1 MIREVYQQQEYMY
14 HNNVHSVPNRIVSIS
29 QPYIRPIVRGKAIA
43 PVEFGAKLD
52 MSIDETGFARL
63 ERLSFDAYNESDVL
77 IESIKKYHQ
86 RTGHY
91 PERVLVD
98 QIYLNRNNRAFCKE
112 HNIRISGPA
121 LGRPKQE
128 TDAIRKQAYTDNTD
142 RIEVERGFSLAKRC
156 YGLGLIRTKL
166 DTTTRSS
173 IALSILAM
181 NVDYLARCPF
191 LLFLILK
198 FSRYI
203 FKKNC
208 PENLKNSNCFQAAA
222 C

>member
-1 MIREVYQQQEYMY
+1 MSTIIISRECIGKTHVRIIWILQS
-14 HNNVHSVPNRIVSIS
+14 VKSVPNRIVSIS
-29 QPYIRPIVRGKAIA
+29 QPYIRPIVRGKAKA
-43 PVEFGAKLD
+43 PVEFGAK
-52 MSIDETGFARL
+52 
-63 ERLSFDAYNESDVL
+63 
-77 IESIKKYHQ
+77 
-86 RTGHY
+86 
-91 PERVLVD
+91 P
-98 QIYLNRNNRAFCKE
+98 
-112 HNIRISGPA
+112 
-121 LGRPKQE
+121 
-128 TDAIRKQAYTDNTD
+128 
-142 RIEVERGFSLAKRC
+142 
-156 YGLGLIRTKL
+156 

-222 C
+222 CWADTKYLPGCELLPEENSCGFENFRGRKPLPLSVVSLMMIRCRKKPYDFCDITCKTHRTFVTISANRIGLWRRYV